1 MLVIFDIFMLELRK
15 FYLAIFT
22 NDILKKFTG
31 GLIIGLDLVSHCRI
45 DCRIKFPFL
54 FLTALAADKRV

>member
-31 GLIIGLDLVSHCRI
+31 GLIIGLDLVSHI
-45 DCRIKFPFL
+45 VELIVEL
-54 FLTALAADKRV
+54 NSLSYS